1 MTQSGL
7 GGVGLNVNTVN
18 RVCVI
23 ALAVAIA
30 GLAASTAAAH
40 SQAKTITVNGTGIVN
55 SVPNQAE
62 FTFGV
67 TTTGKTAT
75 AALATNG
82 TAMNKLIAAI
92 KAQGIKSADIQTA
105 EISLTPNQNP
115 AGTAILNYTATN
127 SVSALVRSI
136 SKAGPLIDAAVHAGA
151 NDVEGPSLTA
161 ADSQDLSR
169 QALKAAVADARARAE
184 AIATAAHVTL
194 GAVISISETSNS
206 VPLPFTPIS
215 AARSSSTPVAAGT
228 IQIEADIT
236 AVFAIR

>member
-1 MTQSGL
+1 MNP
-7 GGVGLNVNTVN
+7 VK
-18 RVCVI
+18 RVWI
-23 ALAVAIA
+23 LALAVAIA
-30 GLAASTAAAH
+30 GLAAASAAAH
-40 SQAKTITVNGTGIVN
+40 VEARTITVNGTGIVN
-55 SVPNQAE
+55 SVPTQAE

-92 KAQGIKSADIQTA
+92 KGQGIKPADIQTA

-115 AGTAILNYTATN
+115 AGTLILNYTATN
-127 SVSALVRSI
+127 SVSALVGNI

-161 ADSQDLSR
+161 ADSQNLSR
-169 QALKAAVADARARAE
+169 QALKAAVSDARARAE
-184 AIATAAHVTL
+184 AIATAAHVAL
-194 GAVISISETSNS
+194 GSIISISETSNQT
-206 VPLPFTPIS
+206 PLPFTPIS
-215 AARSSSTPVAAGT
+215 AAKSSSTPVAAGT